1 MQTSSELLITKILE
15 DLNALS
21 KENKDILQQLYQT
34 KLLDT
39 EQSAEIKALQEKIKY
54 TVDSIEQLQSQ
65 INAIEKSRIEISGF
79 AKYIKIFWGI
89 IIAVS
94 SYLISIGLHK

>member
-15 DLNALS
+15 DLNTLS
-21 KENKDILQQLYQT
+21 KENKDILQQLYQS

-54 TVDSIEQLQSQ
+54 IVNSIDQLQSQ
-65 INAIEKSRIEISGF
+65 IGTIEKSHIEISGF
-79 AKYIKIFWGI
+79 AKYVKIFWGI